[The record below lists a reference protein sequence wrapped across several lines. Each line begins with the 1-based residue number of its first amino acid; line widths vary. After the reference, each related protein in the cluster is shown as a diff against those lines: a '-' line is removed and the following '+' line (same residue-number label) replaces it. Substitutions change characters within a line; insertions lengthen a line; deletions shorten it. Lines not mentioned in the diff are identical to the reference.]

1 MAKLLWTA
9 SLNMSDNCDS
19 DIVSWWAVVDD
30 DVVTDA
36 ADVVGGYGSQTS
48 EPDENSSDA
57 DYTVQTSELNIC
69 HWCHQRRRDTLLCCR
84 VSSHHHLLALHQFL

>member
-1 MAKLLWTA
+1 M
-9 SLNMSDNCDS
+9 
-19 DIVSWWAVVDD
+19 DD
-30 DVVTDA
+30 VVVTDA

-69 HWCHQRRRDTLLCCR
+69 H
-84 VSSHHHLLALHQFL
+84 